1 MENKPSEHLSN
12 KFTITPTNGFAYLD
26 NNMVKQTILAQEA
39 TFREQVLELH
49 RVYNV
54 QKRMEL
60 ECQRGKLSEHSQEK
74 MYSSPYGGIR
84 TVRQVESHVGHD
96 MNKPSEKFMKGKDLD
111 CSSNGVSMRN
121 ENSRSTQENIALQV
135 PYDAHADN
143 SDDDVVIL
151 SEKPANSVI
160 KNKGSTPGTS
170 VKDHQVPADAH
181 DNDSNDGVAIL
192 LGKPAENWPITNGSI
207 LGKNVKDLHV
217 RSNAHADD
225 SDDDVVILSEKPAK
239 SLSIN
244 DGSILGTNVRN
255 LQVPTG
261 AHIYDC
267 DDDVVI
273 LLDKSAHNLSGNNC
287 SILGTNDKLN
297 SEGSS
302 IMNKKRI
309 SGLQPSDVSTMNVL
323 NKTFVGKSSDM
334 ETTNFPSVGSSTP
347 HNQVY
352 SSAKLNL
359 NLPNMKL
366 EIQPSSHMNKSRVS
380 GLQQSDICTLNA
392 FNKKVVGSSST
403 MKIED
408 IPSMGASSSQNQCY
422 SLLGV
427 NLNLP
432 SLEDTLKGKHVGAEI
447 NSNCFIANEETQH
460 NDSYIHRKYD
470 QSNGKEFFTHEKH
483 NVDFSTTHDQASCSI
498 RNPQIFGVS
507 NSNGAFKSLWKS
519 NTKDYTDRRYYAHTE
534 VSTGQ
539 NGRLQT
545 LQEYCHLP
553 TPKSTQLGGDQYQK
567 QSQFYNKVM
576 NLSNGPRDATHTL
589 GKAKEDTP
597 MEVSWVRNKL
607 LNMRKGISM
616 KKTHVPSNY
625 ATGHPQIL
633 PGSMDYSEGS
643 TRTLG
648 FHINVA
654 TKKDSQSSCT
664 MHKGID
670 STPSS
675 NSVANMEMQ
684 FQNKEDTNA
693 RNLIDLNV
701 ALPFID
707 EMEIDARVLE
717 GDTIPQKPDDSSSET
732 IVVDDAKNLMAMC
745 KIELQVGSPKG
756 NNNDDDSEA
765 LKLQLFRTKQRTCNS
780 TLLTQENKRSKVHSV
795 TSASSSKVHDK
806 SNSSAATPPEGC
818 YARYPGF

>member
-84 TVRQVESHVGHD
+84 TVQQVESHVGHD

-121 ENSRSTQENIALQV
+121 KNSRSTQENIALQV

-170 VKDHQVPADAH
+170 VKDHQ
-181 DNDSNDGVAIL
+181 
-192 LGKPAENWPITNGSI
+192 
-207 LGKNVKDLHV
+207 
-217 RSNAHADD
+217 
-225 SDDDVVILSEKPAK
+225 
-239 SLSIN
+239 
-244 DGSILGTNVRN
+244 
-255 LQVPTG
+255 
-261 AHIYDC
+261 
-267 DDDVVI
+267 
-273 LLDKSAHNLSGNNC
+273 
-287 SILGTNDKLN
+287 
-297 SEGSS
+297 
-302 IMNKKRI
+302 
-309 SGLQPSDVSTMNVL
+309 
-323 NKTFVGKSSDM
+323 
-334 ETTNFPSVGSSTP
+334 
-347 HNQVY
+347 
-352 SSAKLNL
+352 
-359 NLPNMKL
+359 L

-427 NLNLP
+427 NPNLP

-756 NNNDDDSEA
+756 NKIDDDSEA